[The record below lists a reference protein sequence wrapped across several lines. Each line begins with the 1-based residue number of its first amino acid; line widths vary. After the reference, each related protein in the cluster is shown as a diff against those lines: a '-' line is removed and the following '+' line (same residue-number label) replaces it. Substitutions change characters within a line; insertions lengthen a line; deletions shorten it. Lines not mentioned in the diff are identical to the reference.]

1 MIKDSGRKILSIAVR
16 TEKNGPMQEIDLVSA
31 SPDGGLDGDLPAP
44 AHRRITLLS
53 TDQWAQT
60 TTELGANLPWHT
72 RRANILLDGGSL
84 EGLIGSTVRLGDLT
98 VKVNAETKPCGLMD
112 KIHMGLRE
120 ALVPDCRGGVYGE
133 IVEGGTIKVGD
144 ALTVG

>member
-1 MIKDSGRKILSIAVR
+1 MGEEMGRKILAIAVR
-16 TEKNGPMQEIDLVSA
+16 TEKNGPMQEIEQVDV
-31 SPDGGLDGDLPAP
+31 SPDDGLEGDLPAA

-53 TDQWAQT
+53 TEQWTET
-60 TTELGANLPWHT
+60 TKGLGADLPWHT
-72 RRANILLDGGSL
+72 RRANVLLEGGSL
-84 EGLIGSTVRLGDLT
+84 EDLIGSTIRLGNLK

-144 ALTVG
+144 ALKVG

>member
-1 MIKDSGRKILSIAVR
+1 MGDDLSRKILAIAVR
-16 TEKNGPMQEIDLVSA
+16 TEKNGPMRETDRVHA
-31 SPDGGLDGDLPAP
+31 SPDDGLDGDLPAA

-53 TDQWAQT
+53 HEQWSET
-60 TTELGANLPWHT
+60 TRELKAELPWHT

-84 EGLIGSTVRLGDLT
+84 KDLIGSTVKLGDLRI
-98 VKVNAETKPCGLMD
+98 KINAETVPCGLMD
-112 KIHMGLRE
+112 KIHAGLRE

-144 ALTVG
+144 ALTVC